1 MISDLFIRFSTER
14 VLLWRR
20 FLPAV
25 VGILATRDIKRV
37 IFEGKGDG
45 E

>member
-1 MISDLFIRFSTER
+1 MVSDLFMRFRTER

-20 FLPAV
+20 FLPAII
-25 VGILATRDIKRV
+25 GILAARDIKRM